1 MDKPTQTSLLNAS
14 CEDLN
19 PIGLFKGVFSVG
31 VLARVVNIHEYQ
43 GKSLLKSAGVPVLEG
58 VHCTTV
64 EDALS
69 AYDNLGSKVVAVKSQ
84 IHAGGRG
91 KGTIYHPET
100 KEMIMEGGV
109 KIAFSKEEVE
119 TYAKNILGNL
129 LVTIQTG
136 DEGKIVNN
144 LYIESGCNISHEY
157 YLALLVDRDNKSVM
171 IMASTEGG
179 MDIEDVAHNTPE
191 KIHKVSV
198 DPNAGLLGFQKRNLG
213 SALGLSGAALKSFFG
228 MITKMY
234 DMFVAQDCAMVE
246 INPLV
251 KTEDDEIIALD
262 AKVSFDENAEFRH
275 RNWNDLRDLS
285 EEEEV
290 EIRAKETGLSYVK
303 LDGNIGCL
311 VNGAGLAMAT
321 MDVIKLYG
329 GEPANFLDVGGGA
342 DEEQVKTAFSIIL
355 EDPNVKGILVN
366 IFGGIMRCDII
377 ARGVISAT
385 QSLGLDVPLVVRLA
399 GTNVNE
405 GKAILGES
413 DLNIHPA
420 DDLADGAKKIV
431 ELIGGGN

>member
-1 MDKPTQTSLLNAS
+1 M
-14 CEDLN
+14 
-19 PIGLFKGVFSVG
+19 
-31 VLARVVNIHEYQ
+31 NIHEYQ
-43 GKSLLKSAGVPVLEG
+43 GKALLKKAGVPVLEG
-58 VHCTTV
+58 VHCTSV
-64 EDALS
+64 KQALDA
-69 AYDNLGSKVVAVKSQ
+69 YEKLGSEVVAVKSQ

-91 KGTIYHPET
+91 KGTLYDPNT
-100 KEMIMEGGV
+100 KKEVMQGGV

-119 TYAKNILGNL
+119 TYATNILGNI

-136 DEGKIVNN
+136 ADGKIVNN
-144 LYIESGCNISHEY
+144 LYVESGCSIAHEY
-157 YLALLVDRDNKSVM
+157 YLALLVDRERKEVL

-179 MDIEDVAHNTPE
+179 VDIEDVAHNTPE
-191 KIHKVSV
+191 KIHKVNV
-198 DPNAGLLGFQKRNLG
+198 DPNSGLLGFQKRDLG
-213 SALGLSGAALKSFFG
+213 MALGLTGNALKSFY
-228 MITKMY
+228 KMLGNMY
-234 DMFVAQDCAMVE
+234 EMFMSEDCAMVE

-262 AKVSFDENAEFRH
+262 SKISFDENAEFRH
-275 RNWNDLRDLS
+275 KDWDELRDLS

-342 DEEQVKTAFSIIL
+342 NEEQVKTAFSIIL

-377 ARGVISAT
+377 ARGVIGAT

-399 GTNVNE
+399 GTNVDE
-405 GKAILGES
+405 GKAILVGS

-420 DDLADGAKKIV
+420 DDLAEGAQKIV
-431 ELIGGGN
+431 SLISGGE